1 MMKIYHSKQIYLIE
15 EMRSTCR
22 LDQVCFTK
30 FRCIC
35 SFYTFPDELVG
46 GGKIKNKDQLSLV
59 EAIIEAELG
68 NSSWVGS
75 GSD

>member
-30 FRCIC
+30 FRCIW
-35 SFYTFPDELVG
+35 SFYTFSDELVG
-46 GGKIKNKDQLSLV
+46 GGKIKLV
-59 EAIIEAELG
+59 EA
-68 NSSWVGS
+68 
-75 GSD
+75 